1 MTSTFPRL
9 HAITNDEV
17 LASRR
22 FLERAQAIAA
32 GPEVAIHLRG
42 SVSARALLELAE
54 TLRELTAANGSKLFV
69 NDRADVACMM
79 GADGVHLP
87 AAGLAVSA
95 ARTAFPAA
103 GWIGRSTHSVRSVRA
118 ALAEGADYVMLGP
131 IWATTSHPHP
141 HPHPGRPHLGPDI
154 LGETTP
160 ARVIAIGGI
169 TPGRTARC
177 VAAGAYGVAAIRALW
192 SAADPAATVREFL
205 LSLGR

>member
-87 AAGLAVSA
+87 AAGLSVSA

-131 IWATTSHPHP
+131 IWATTS

>member
-87 AAGLAVSA
+87 AVGLPVSA

-131 IWATTSHPHP
+131 IWATTSHP
-141 HPHPGRPHLGPDI
+141 GRRHLGPDI

-177 VAAGAYGVAAIRALW
+177 VAAGAYGVAAISALW

>member
-9 HAITNDEV
+9 HAITSDEV

-32 GPEVAIHLRG
+32 GPEIAIHLRG
-42 SVSARALLELAE
+42 TVSARALLDLAE
-54 TLRELTAANGSKLFV
+54 ALRELTAANGSKLFV
-69 NDRADVACMM
+69 NDRADVACMV

-87 AAGLAVSA
+87 AAGLPVSA

-131 IWATTSHPHP
+131 IWATLS
-141 HPHPGRPHLGPDI
+141 HPGRRHLGPDI